1 MKLAYL
7 SRSRIPSREANSIHV
22 MKMCQAFGHLGH
34 EVTLFAPDVRDGL
47 EAGVSGAHGFYGVEP
62 CFALEKLPW
71 RRVKGRTFLY
81 GWDAGRAARRMGA
94 DRAFGRC
101 LHSCAVAA
109 RLGVET
115 TWDAHLPAFLDTRR
129 DRWLF
134 KWMIAAPAFRGVTT
148 NCDALRREILKA
160 VPGLAGR
167 VIAAHNGAD
176 PPPEA
181 VAPADL
187 GETGGRIQ
195 VGYVGH
201 LYAGKGFE
209 VIRALAALAP
219 WADFHVVGGEQAAVD
234 ALASDGGLPRNIRL
248 HGFVPPAEAE
258 RLTLA
263 FDVLLAPYQAE
274 VRTAGGAET
283 AAWMS
288 PLKLFG
294 YMACGKPIL
303 CSDLPILREII
314 EDGGNGVLAPP
325 GAPEAW
331 AAALKRLAD
340 DPAERQRLG
349 DAARRDF
356 LARHTWR
363 ERARRVLEDLPAA
376 SISPK

>member
-1 MKLAYL
+1 MKLVYL
-7 SRSRIPSREANSIHV
+7 SRSKIPSREANSIHV

-34 EVTLFAPDVRDGL
+34 DVTLFAPDVRDGL
-47 EAGVSGAHGFYGVEP
+47 EAGVADVHAFYGVAP
-62 CFALEKLPW
+62 CFELEKLPW
-71 RRVKGRTFLY
+71 RRVKGRAWLY

-94 DRAFGRC
+94 ERAFGRC

-109 RLGVET
+109 RLGVPT

-134 KWMIAAPAFRGVTT
+134 QWMIGAKAFEGVTT
-148 NCDALRREILKA
+148 NCDALRREILKS
-160 VPGLAGR
+160 VPELAGR
-167 VIAAHNGAD
+167 ILSAHNGAD
-176 PPPEA
+176 A
-181 VAPADL
+181 VPDSAAPADL
-187 GETGGRIQ
+187 GDTGGRLQ

-201 LYAGKGFE
+201 LYAGKGLE
-209 VIRALAALAP
+209 IVRALAALAP
-219 WADFHVVGGEQAAVD
+219 WADFHIVGGEQATVD
-234 ALASDGGLPRNIRL
+234 ALASDGALPPNIRL
-248 HGFVPPAEAE
+248 HGFVPPSEAE

-283 AAWMS
+283 GAWMS

-294 YMACGKPIL
+294 YMAAGKPIL

-314 EDGGNGVLAPP
+314 EDGRNGVLAAPA
-325 GAPEAW
+325 APEAW
-331 AAALKRLAD
+331 AAALQRLAR

-349 DAARRDF
+349 DRARHDF

-363 ERARRVLEDLPAA
+363 QRARRVLGDF
-376 SISPK
+376 